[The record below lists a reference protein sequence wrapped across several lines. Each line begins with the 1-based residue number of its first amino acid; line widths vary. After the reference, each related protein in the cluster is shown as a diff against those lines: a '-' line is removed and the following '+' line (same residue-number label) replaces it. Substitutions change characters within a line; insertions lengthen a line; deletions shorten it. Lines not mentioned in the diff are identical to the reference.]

1 MKPTIQI
8 IQDTLQNALQP
19 TYIDVIDDKAG
30 HVGHA
35 HQDSGHFT
43 VVIASPVFNGKNSVQ
58 QHRIVYDAL
67 GSLMQTHIHALR
79 IKIKGLSNDIADD

>member
-1 MKPTIQI
+1 MKPTVELIQNI
-8 IQDTLQNALQP
+8 LQKKFHP
-19 TYIDVIDDKAG
+19 TELTVRDDKAE
-30 HVGHA
+30 HLGHA

>member
-1 MKPTIQI
+1 MSSTIELI
-8 IQDTLQNALQP
+8 KNALNTAFQP
-19 TYIDVIDDKAG
+19 VFLDVIDDREE

-43 VVIASPVFNGKNSVQ
+43 VVIESPVFIDKNAIER
-58 QHRIVYDAL
+58 HRMVYAAL

-79 IKIKGLSNDIADD
+79 IQVKV

>member
-1 MKPTIQI
+1 MTSTIDLITQTLENTLKPEFI
-8 IQDTLQNALQP
+8 
-19 TYIDVIDDKAG
+19 VVKDDRAE

-43 VVIASPVFNGKNSVQ
+43 VTIQSPLFTGKNAIQ
-58 QHRIVYDAL
+58 RHRMIYDAL

-79 IKIKGLSNDIADD
+79 IQAVSPDEKG